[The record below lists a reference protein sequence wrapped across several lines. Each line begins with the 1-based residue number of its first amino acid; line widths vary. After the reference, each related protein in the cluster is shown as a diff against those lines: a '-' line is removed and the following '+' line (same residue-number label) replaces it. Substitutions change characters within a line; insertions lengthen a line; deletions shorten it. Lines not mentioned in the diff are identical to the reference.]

1 VSGVLRF
8 CYLLALGTWVGQV
21 IFFSFVVAP
30 TVFGVLG
37 PRAGDVVGAIF
48 PRYYTLGMVAA
59 VTAVASGVLLAR
71 RASAPGLWA
80 GAVAVLALGLAATV
94 VAGTVIHPR
103 AQRLRASLH
112 AAGEEPGTNPAFRR
126 AHGMAVALN
135 GTALLA
141 GLVGLGL
148 SAAALRQ

>member
-1 VSGVLRF
+1 MSGVLRF
-8 CYLLALGTWVGQV
+8 CFLLALGTWIGEVAC
-21 IFFSFVVAP
+21 FSFIVAP
-30 TVFGVLG
+30 AIFGVLG

-48 PRYYTLGMVAA
+48 PRYYGVGMVAA
-59 VTAVASGVLLAR
+59 GTAVVTAFLLAR
-71 RASAPGLWA
+71 RASAPGLWT
-80 GAVAVLALGLAATV
+80 GAVFALALGLAATV
-94 VAGTVIHPR
+94 VAGAVIHPR
-103 AQRLRASLH
+103 AQQLRASLH

-126 AHGMAVALN
+126 AHGAAVALN